1 MLGKLEKNNIDEA
14 WLVMDNTSLHK
25 AEKVRSLVDQSR
37 HTLIFLLPHSPMMNP
52 IEEMFSKVKI
62 YVRNILADPER
73 HQNLTEIINESVE
86 TVTITVFNNYFLN
99 MLVKLPSPVA
109 GQPLE

>member
-1 MLGKLEKNNIDEA
+1 
-14 WLVMDNTSLHK
+14 MDNASLYK
-25 AEKVRSLVDQSR
+25 TEKVRSLVHQSR
-37 HTLIFLLPHSPMMNP
+37 HTLIFLPPYSPMMNP

-62 YVRNILADPER
+62 YARNILAYPER

-86 TVTITVFNNYFLN
+86 TVTITDCNNHFLN
-99 MLVKLPSPVA
+99 MLVKLPSAVA